1 MGGAFRPD
9 PQRPLSVFRSELLS
23 ICSNPGQ
30 AVFLPAT
37 WEAVLRVIQVYELDK
52 ALYELRYEMQNRP
65 DWLSIP
71 LAGIRGLVERTA
83 FTG

>member
-1 MGGAFRPD
+1 
-9 PQRPLSVFRSELLS
+9 
-23 ICSNPGQ
+23 
-30 AVFLPAT
+30 LPAT
-37 WEAVLRVIQVYELDK
+37 WEAALRVIQVYELDK

-71 LAGIRGLVERTA
+71 LAGIRSLVERTA